1 MQAAAT
7 LGARAVAGAR
17 GHARMRK
24 SEPVNVTKKL
34 ICPLSRRPPRP
45 WRWRPVPQHVDAE
58 LSFCANTFVRESIL
72 ADVPRAYSECEAVE
86 YRTPVPSLQG
96 Y

>member
-1 MQAAAT
+1 MHAAAT

-34 ICPLSRRPPRP
+34 FHPALKPYIVHFS
-45 WRWRPVPQHVDAE
+45 
-58 LSFCANTFVRESIL
+58 
-72 ADVPRAYSECEAVE
+72 
-86 YRTPVPSLQG
+86 PSPFLLLFSPCVISH
-96 Y
+96 

>member
-1 MQAAAT
+1 MY
-7 LGARAVAGAR
+7 
-17 GHARMRK
+17 MRVGK
-24 SEPVNVTKKL
+24 IYIYNSCCNNTP
-34 ICPLSRRPPRP
+34 PLDS
-45 WRWRPVPQHVDAE
+45 VDTVHDAE

-72 ADVPRAYSECEAVE
+72 ADVPRAYSECEAVK